1 MPAESAPCMGAGPL
15 LTSYDIL
22 SRTGIVLF
30 GGIMGVTEPASHLS
44 SSHTRVCV
52 GSSPRQ
58 NRGDTLD
65 TSGLFRSGPQEA
77 VGGCI
82 TIGPP
87 LWAAGRSHATP
98 LKDWHML
105 GDCPLR
111 AEAAGC
117 SSTDSQPSLAAGSFV
132 RGPLELLCARLGS
145 PLHGEICEQGTVAL
159 ELRVLPY
166 TPSCFFRSLEAR
178 SPT

>member
-1 MPAESAPCMGAGPL
+1 MHNNWA
-15 LTSYDIL
+15 TS
-22 SRTGIVLF
+22 
-30 GGIMGVTEPASHLS
+30 
-44 SSHTRVCV
+44 V
-52 GSSPRQ
+52 GSGPIPR
-58 NRGDTLD
+58 N
-65 TSGLFRSGPQEA
+65 TSERL
-77 VGGCI
+77 
-82 TIGPP
+82 
-87 LWAAGRSHATP
+87 
-98 LKDWHML
+98 WHML